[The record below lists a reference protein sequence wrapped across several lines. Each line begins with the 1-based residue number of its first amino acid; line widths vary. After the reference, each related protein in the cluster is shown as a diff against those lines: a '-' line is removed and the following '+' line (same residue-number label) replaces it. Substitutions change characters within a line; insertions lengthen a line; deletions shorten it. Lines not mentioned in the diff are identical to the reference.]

1 MKISEVRIHNYRS
14 ILDMTLTGHDYMLLV
29 GANNAGKST
38 VINALRAF
46 YDDLKWSAD
55 DFPKVG
61 TLDGETWIEI
71 TFSLSDDEWDGLAE
85 TYKEGT
91 AEKRLTVRRY
101 LKSEDGRV
109 KASQS
114 NLYGVVNGAVEDGL
128 FYGARQISLAKVGR
142 ILYIPALTT
151 TAEQTKMS
159 GPSPLRNMLNFLLKK
174 IVSKSEAY
182 AKVSVAFE
190 ELNAEAR
197 GEGGF
202 LHQISAPFNQA
213 IKPWDIRLDLSVNTV
228 APEDITKNLVSF
240 GFIDDALGN
249 FSLDLER
256 FGHGFQRTVIYEL
269 IKLAPTFV
277 EEKAVTKKEFNP
289 DFTLILFEEP
299 EAFLHPAQQEAMA
312 YHLRRLAQETGLQV
326 MLTTHSPLFA
336 GKAVENF
343 CQLIRV
349 HKVAGVS
356 VARQPDAATIATMF
370 TQGGMLLQAMT
381 AFVNDPNVPA
391 AQKQRARQ
399 MIANPPAADIAAA
412 EEQFRYQLWLD
423 GERAAL
429 FFADKVLLVEG
440 ATERALFS
448 YLLAGDWQDL
458 AAERICI
465 VDVLGKFNFHRYAAL
480 LDAYGIA
487 YGVMLD
493 DDDDQ
498 DFHQAV
504 NELVIHCA
512 ANALANPIK
521 FAKCLETYLGIAAG
535 HRPDK
540 KPLEILKAVSSG
552 GIAADKLTGLK
563 TQFKAAL
570 AIQ

>member
-91 AEKRLTVRRY
+91 AEKLLTVRRY

-498 DFHQAV
+498 DHHQAV

-512 ANALANPIK
+512 AKALANPIK